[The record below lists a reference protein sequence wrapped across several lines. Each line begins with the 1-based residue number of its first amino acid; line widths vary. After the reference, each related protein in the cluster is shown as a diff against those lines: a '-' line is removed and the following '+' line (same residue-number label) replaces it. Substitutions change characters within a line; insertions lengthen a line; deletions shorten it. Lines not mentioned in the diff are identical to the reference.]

1 MTHYSNPSK
10 ILHGAITLTE
20 DKSYPR
26 RKPSKLTTIR
36 DLSPDTSGP
45 VRIMG
50 IVVDASPGLAV
61 VQDIYDDVKKAAKIQ
76 VSIEESLEVSKKYL
90 FIGEVT
96 EKTTDDGKELRLNAS
111 IAHDIDTL
119 DIALFK
125 EVQDMEGKVTRTM
138 SG

>member
-1 MTHYSNPSK
+1 MT
-10 ILHGAITLTE
+10 E
-20 DKSYPR
+20 EKSYPR

-61 VQDIYDDVKKAAKIQ
+61 VQDIYDDVKKARKIQ
-76 VSIEESLEVSKKYL
+76 VSIEEAIEVSKKYL

-111 IAHDIDTL
+111 IAHDIDEL
-119 DIALFK
+119 DIALYK
-125 EVQDMEGKVTRTM
+125 EVQDLEDKVTRTM

>member
-1 MTHYSNPSK
+1 MT
-10 ILHGAITLTE
+10 E
-20 DKSYPR
+20 EKSYPR
-26 RKPSKLTTIR
+26 RKPSRLITIR
-36 DLSPDTSGP
+36 ELSPNTRDP

-50 IVVDASPGLAV
+50 IVVDASPGLAL
-61 VQDIYDDVKKAAKIQ
+61 VQDIYDDVKKARKIQ
-76 VSIEESLEVSKKYL
+76 VSIEGPIEVSKKYL

-96 EKTTDDGKELRLNAS
+96 EKTTDDGIELRLNAS

-125 EVQDMEGKVTRTM
+125 EVQDMEEKVTRTM

>member
-1 MTHYSNPSK
+1 
-10 ILHGAITLTE
+10 
-20 DKSYPR
+20 
-26 RKPSKLTTIR
+26 
-36 DLSPDTSGP
+36 
-45 VRIMG
+45 MG

-61 VQDIYDDVKKAAKIQ
+61 VQDIYDDDVKKAGKIQ
-76 VSIEESLEVSKKYL
+76 VSVEGSLELKKRYL

-96 EKTTDDGKELRLNAS
+96 EKTVDGRKELRLNAS

-119 DIALFK
+119 DVALYK

>member
-1 MTHYSNPSK
+1 VFELFRRLNGDTK
-10 ILHGAITLTE
+10 LTE
-20 DKSYPR
+20 KKRFTP

-36 DLSPDTSGP
+36 ELSADTSGP

-61 VQDIYDDVKKAAKIQ
+61 VQDIYDDDVKKAGKIQ
-76 VSIEESLEVSKKYL
+76 VSIEEILELKKKYL
-90 FIGEVT
+90 IIGEVT

-111 IAHDIDTL
+111 LVHDIDTL
-119 DIALFK
+119 DIALYK
-125 EVQDMEGKVTRTM
+125 EVQDMEEKVTRTM

>member
-1 MTHYSNPSK
+1 
-10 ILHGAITLTE
+10 LTE
-20 DKSYPR
+20 EKSFPR
-26 RKPSKLTTIR
+26 KKPSKLTTIR
-36 DLSPDTSGP
+36 NLSADTSGP

-50 IVVDASPGLAV
+50 IIVDASPGFAV
-61 VQDIYDDVKKAAKIQ
+61 IQDIYDDDIKKAGKIQ
-76 VSIEESLEVSKKYL
+76 VSVEGSLELKKRYL

-96 EKTTDDGKELRLNAS
+96 EKTVDGEKELRLNAS

-119 DIALFK
+119 DVALYK